1 MVSYVG
7 ENYPTSYEQVGRY
20 VSSEKLNFTPV
31 MQILLHFRCTLSTV
45 CSACISHMISACT
58 LEQLH

>member
-20 VSSEKLNFTPV
+20 VSSEKLNFTPIIQV
-31 MQILLHFRCTLSTV
+31 YRY
-45 CSACISHMISACT
+45 ISDVLYQQFA
-58 LEQLH
+58 QLVFPI

>member
-7 ENYPTSYEQVGRY
+7 ENYPTSYDQVGRY
-20 VSSEKLNFTPV
+20 VSLNFYV
-31 MQILLHFRCTLSTV
+31 IHMSDCVHFRCTLSTV
-45 CSACISHMISACT
+45 CSAYISHMISACT